1 MPLYIYICILVITAV
16 SAIDHFTQMT
26 FEGLWSK
33 HTHPKDFPQGK
44 SLIGFTDLIGASH
57 SSDFCFWD
65 YGNLASE
72 GLKLVAEFG
81 DTHILEGEIMDKVIN
96 INPLGS

>member
-1 MPLYIYICILVITAV
+1 
-16 SAIDHFTQMT
+16 MT

-33 HTHPKDFPQGK
+33 YTHPKDFPQDK

-65 YGNLASE
+65 YGNRASE

-81 DTHILEGEIMDKVIN
+81 DTHVLEGEIMDKVLN
-96 INPLGS
+96 INLRYPMSSQFFNVFSIVIGNCVYM